1 VNSKAAT
8 EHAHPTDGLR
18 NVRKAGGSLESRTTT
33 AFFSGGGGKSNP
45 RKVPF
50 EPVVALNLTA
60 RIRRG

>member
-1 VNSKAAT
+1 MASAQPKPDFDR
-8 EHAHPTDGLR
+8 EWR
-18 NVRKAGGSLESRTTT
+18 RRE
-33 AFFSGGGGKSNP
+33 SNP

>member
-1 VNSKAAT
+1 MGTFRAQTFAAVRVDSGWKGRVS
-8 EHAHPTDGLR
+8 AALR
-18 NVRKAGGSLESRTTT
+18 SEPIQWRRREL
-33 AFFSGGGGKSNP
+33 NP